1 LNIIKTP
8 SKPLNSSDFE
18 EIRLARFYAT
28 LNSSFPTEYQQ
39 VSSHG
44 KFALMSV
51 FKRLFVVLKNKVP
64 NDGMLFH
71 ILKKIFLKMFLTRF
85 SFLFSENG
93 LNQEIRPGEIL
104 YSKDIGF
111 GILTSDV
118 ALVTIVIPVHNHW
131 WVTYKC
137 LRALQRN
144 SDVTPY
150 EVIVVDDASSDST
163 TENLDKIRGIRVIR
177 SDTNI
182 GYLRATNLG
191 VDNVGTKYLILLNN
205 DTEPLS
211 GWIDSLV
218 AVAEN
223 DEKIAVVGST
233 LVYPDGTLQES
244 GGQVFS
250 NGNAWNLGRGSSYL
264 TGQYLIDREV
274 DYCSAASLLVKTSF
288 WREIGGF
295 NELFAPAYYEDT
307 DICMSAWKCNYKVV
321 LSSTSVV
328 IHHEGVSHGKEV
340 NSGIKIHQTLNKEV
354 FRTKWKVDLQ
364 YHWEDLGIPRLERLR
379 NSKGIIVII
388 DEQIPSFSRDS
399 GSIRTIR
406 LAEILREDG
415 YHVIIGALV
424 DNISSGHLQY
434 LRNQG
439 FEVHLQL
446 SQLFDSLTVRKKRVK
461 AFWLVRTIVA
471 ETLIL
476 KCKDLVPTAKIITD
490 LLDLDY
496 RYNHKGEVVISPK
509 QLEIASISEN
519 LALVSPYECGLLQ
532 SQIGHIKI
540 SDYWKYFDPQYKK
553 APSDNRRD
561 ILFVGSFR
569 HAPNLEGIMWFASE
583 VIPQLHKIGFDQ
595 KINVVGAGL
604 EMKDRRFLESL
615 GVSILGHQENLRDL
629 YESHAVSIVPLLS
642 GRGLKGKLAEALSF
656 GVPVV
661 STGVGIE
668 GFQNIKDYGICLSDT
683 PEGFAREI
691 QDLLTQPDS
700 WTEKSDLGLSY
711 IENFFGRERMS
722 RKVRAILD
730 LDA

>member
-1 LNIIKTP
+1 
-8 SKPLNSSDFE
+8 
-18 EIRLARFYAT
+18 
-28 LNSSFPTEYQQ
+28 
-39 VSSHG
+39 
-44 KFALMSV
+44 
-51 FKRLFVVLKNKVP
+51 
-64 NDGMLFH
+64 
-71 ILKKIFLKMFLTRF
+71 
-85 SFLFSENG
+85 
-93 LNQEIRPGEIL
+93 
-104 YSKDIGF
+104 
-111 GILTSDV
+111 
-118 ALVTIVIPVHNHW
+118 
-131 WVTYKC
+131 
-137 LRALQRN
+137 
-144 SDVTPY
+144 
-150 EVIVVDDASSDST
+150 
-163 TENLDKIRGIRVIR
+163 
-177 SDTNI
+177 
-182 GYLRATNLG
+182 
-191 VDNVGTKYLILLNN
+191 
-205 DTEPLS
+205 
-211 GWIDSLV
+211 
-218 AVAEN
+218 
-223 DEKIAVVGST
+223 
-233 LVYPDGTLQES
+233 
-244 GGQVFS
+244 
-250 NGNAWNLGRGSSYL
+250 
-264 TGQYLIDREV
+264 
-274 DYCSAASLLVKTSF
+274 
-288 WREIGGF
+288 
-295 NELFAPAYYEDT
+295 
-307 DICMSAWKCNYKVV
+307 
-321 LSSTSVV
+321 
-328 IHHEGVSHGKEV
+328 
-340 NSGIKIHQTLNKEV
+340 
-354 FRTKWKVDLQ
+354 
-364 YHWEDLGIPRLERLR
+364 
-379 NSKGIIVII
+379 
-388 DEQIPSFSRDS
+388 
-399 GSIRTIR
+399 
-406 LAEILREDG
+406 
-415 YHVIIGALV
+415 
-424 DNISSGHLQY
+424 LQY